1 MGSTGRQT
9 LEFSVSSV
17 SSVVR
22 IRRMSENRP
31 ERIGVFG
38 GSFDPVH
45 MGHLTIAQDAVE
57 QLELDR
63 LIFVPAAVPPHKQEK
78 VLTEGRHRFE
88 MLQLATESNLSFE
101 VSDMELQ
108 RGGVSYTFDTMQQIQ
123 FEHPGAEL
131 FFIVGLDWLTILH
144 AWKNVD
150 QLLENWTIV
159 PFARG
164 GEDPARVAEQI
175 RLPEPW
181 KAKLMERL
189 IRIHEVEISA
199 SEIRMRLAEG
209 LSIRYLVPPEVE
221 MYIAEHHLYT

>member
-1 MGSTGRQT
+1 M
-9 LEFSVSSV
+9 
-17 SSVVR
+17 SSVVKNA
-22 IRRMSENRP
+22 RMSENKP

-63 LIFVPAAVPPHKQEK
+63 LIFIPAAVPPHKQNQ
-78 VLTEGRHRFE
+78 VLADGRHRLE

-101 VSDMELQ
+101 VSDLELR
-108 RGGVSYTFDTMQQIQ
+108 RGGVSYTFETMQQVRAD
-123 FEHPGAEL
+123 HPGAEL
-131 FFIVGLDWLTILH
+131 FFIVGLDSLTILH
-144 AWKNVD
+144 SWRNVE
-150 QLLENWTIV
+150 QLLEMCTIV

-164 GEDPARVAEQI
+164 GEDPARVAEKIQ
-175 RLPEPW
+175 LSKDW
-181 KAKLMERL
+181 KKQLLERL

-221 MYIAEHHLYT
+221 MYIAEHGLYV

>member
-1 MGSTGRQT
+1 
-9 LEFSVSSV
+9 
-17 SSVVR
+17 
-22 IRRMSENRP
+22 MSEKKP

-63 LIFVPAAVPPHKQEK
+63 LIFVPAAVPPHKQ
-78 VLTEGRHRFE
+78 GRTLANGRYRFE

-108 RGGVSYTFDTMQQIQ
+108 RGGVSYTFDTMTQVQ

-131 FFIVGLDWLTILH
+131 FFIVGIDSLTILH
-144 AWKNVD
+144 AWRNVD
-150 QLLENWTIV
+150 KLLEMCTIV

-164 GEDPARVAEQI
+164 GEDAARVAEQI
-175 RLPEPW
+175 QLSEPW
-181 KAKLMERL
+181 KTKLLERL
-189 IRIHEVEISA
+189 IRIHEIEISA
-199 SEIRMRLAEG
+199 SDIRMRLAEG
-209 LSIRYLVPPEVE
+209 LSIRYLVPSEVE
-221 MYIAEHHLYT
+221 MYIAEHGLYV

>member
-1 MGSTGRQT
+1 MIGKST
-9 LEFSVSSV
+9 
-17 SSVVR
+17 
-22 IRRMSENRP
+22 

-45 MGHLTIAQDAVE
+45 LGHLTVAQDAVE

-63 LIFVPAAVPPHKQEK
+63 LIFVPAAIPPHKQGK
-78 VLTEGRHRFE
+78 TLASGQQRLE
-88 MLQLATESNLSFE
+88 MLQLATESNLRFE

-108 RGGVSYTFDTMQQIQ
+108 RGGVSYTIDTIRQIQ

-131 FFIVGLDWLTILH
+131 FFIVGLDSLTILH
-144 AWKNVD
+144 SWKNVE
-150 QLLENWTIV
+150 QLLEICTVV

-164 GEDPARVAEQI
+164 GEDPAKIAEQI
-175 RLPEPW
+175 QLSRDW
-181 KAKLMERL
+181 KTRLMERV

-221 MYIAEHHLYT
+221 MYIAEHGLYG

>member
-1 MGSTGRQT
+1 MNEKTT
-9 LEFSVSSV
+9 
-17 SSVVR
+17 
-22 IRRMSENRP
+22 

-63 LIFVPAAVPPHKQEK
+63 LIFVPAAVPPHKQGRT
-78 VLTEGRHRFE
+78 LAEGRHRFE

-108 RGGVSYTFDTMQQIQ
+108 RGGVSYTFDTMTQVQ

-131 FFIVGLDWLTILH
+131 FFIVGIDSLTILH
-144 AWKNVD
+144 TWRNVE
-150 QLLENWTIV
+150 QLLEMCTVV

-164 GEDPARVAEQI
+164 GEDAARVAEQI
-175 RLPEPW
+175 QLSDDPVTPESSGEGGW
-181 KAKLMERL
+181 KTKLLERT

-221 MYIAEHHLYT
+221 MYIAEHGLYV

>member
-1 MGSTGRQT
+1 M
-9 LEFSVSSV
+9 
-17 SSVVR
+17 
-22 IRRMSENRP
+22 
-31 ERIGVFG
+31 FG

-63 LIFVPAAVPPHKQEK
+63 LIFVPAAIPPHKQDQ

-88 MLQLATESNLSFE
+88 MLQLATEGNLSFE

-108 RGGVSYTFDTMQQIQ
+108 RGGVSYTFDTMKQIQ

-131 FFIVGLDWLTILH
+131 FFIVGLDSLTILH
-144 AWKNVD
+144 SWRNVD
-150 QLLENWTIV
+150 KLLELCTIV

-164 GEDPARVAEQI
+164 GEDPAKIADQI
-175 RLPEPW
+175 QLSKDWKTRL
-181 KAKLMERL
+181 LERL
-189 IRIHEVEISA
+189 IRIHEIEISA

-221 MYIAEHHLYT
+221 MYIAEHGLYV

>member
-1 MGSTGRQT
+1 
-9 LEFSVSSV
+9 
-17 SSVVR
+17 
-22 IRRMSENRP
+22 MSEKNIQ
-31 ERIGVFG
+31 RIGVFG

-63 LIFVPAAVPPHKQEK
+63 LIFVPAAVPPHKQGRT
-78 VLTEGRHRFE
+78 LAEGRHRLE

-108 RGGVSYTFDTMQQIQ
+108 RGGVSYTFDTMRQVQA
-123 FEHPGAEL
+123 EHPGAQL
-131 FFIVGLDWLTILH
+131 FFIVGLDSLTILH
-144 AWKNVD
+144 SWRNVD
-150 QLLENWTIV
+150 QLLELCTLV

-175 RLPEPW
+175 QLPEPV
-181 KAKLMERL
+181 KTGLMERL
-189 IRIHEVEISA
+189 IRIHEIEISA
-199 SEIRMRLAEG
+199 SEVRMRLAEG

-221 MYIAEHHLYT
+221 MYIAEHHLYV

>member
-1 MGSTGRQT
+1 MINKTT
-9 LEFSVSSV
+9 
-17 SSVVR
+17 
-22 IRRMSENRP
+22 

-45 MGHLTIAQDAVE
+45 IGHLTIAQDAVE

-63 LIFVPAAVPPHKQEK
+63 LIFVPAAVPPHKQDK
-78 VLTEGRHRFE
+78 ALVEGRHRFE

-108 RGGVSYTFDTMQQIQ
+108 RGGVSYTFDTMTQIQ

-131 FFIVGLDWLTILH
+131 FFIVGLDSLVDLH
-144 AWKNVD
+144 GWRNADK
-150 QLLENWTIV
+150 LLELCTIV

-175 RLPEPW
+175 KLSEPW
-181 KAKLMERL
+181 ETRLMERL
-189 IRIHEVEISA
+189 IRIHVIEISA

-221 MYIAEHHLYT
+221 MYIAEHHLYG

>member
-1 MGSTGRQT
+1 
-9 LEFSVSSV
+9 
-17 SSVVR
+17 
-22 IRRMSENRP
+22 MSENP
-31 ERIGVFG
+31 LERIGVFG

-45 MGHLTIAQDAVE
+45 IGHLTIAQDAVE

-78 VLTEGRHRFE
+78 TLAEGRHRFE
-88 MLQLATESNLSFE
+88 MLQLATEGNLSFE

-108 RGGVSYTFDTMQQIQ
+108 RGGVSYTFDTMTQIQ
-123 FEHPGAEL
+123 AEHPGATL
-131 FFIVGLDWLTILH
+131 FFIVGLDSLVELH
-144 AWKNVD
+144 LWRNVD
-150 QLLENWTIV
+150 KLLELCTIV

-175 RLPEPW
+175 QLSEPW
-181 KAKLMERL
+181 KTGLLERL
-189 IRIHEVEISA
+189 IRIHEIEISA

-221 MYIAEHHLYT
+221 MYIAEHHLYG

>member
-1 MGSTGRQT
+1 
-9 LEFSVSSV
+9 
-17 SSVVR
+17 
-22 IRRMSENRP
+22 MSGKIT

-45 MGHLTIAQDAVE
+45 MGHLTVAQDAVE
-57 QLELDR
+57 RLELDQ
-63 LIFVPAAVPPHKQEK
+63 LIFVPAAIPPHK
-78 VLTEGRHRFE
+78 RHKTLASGQQRLK
-88 MLQLATESNLSFE
+88 MLQLATESNLRFE

-108 RGGVSYTFDTMQQIQ
+108 RGGVSYTIDTIKQIQ

-131 FFIVGLDWLTILH
+131 FFIVGLDSLTILH
-144 AWKNVD
+144 SWKNVEE
-150 QLLENWTIV
+150 LLEICTVV

-164 GEDPARVAEQI
+164 GEDPAKIAEQI
-175 RLPEPW
+175 QLSNVW
-181 KAKLMERL
+181 KTRLMERM

-221 MYIAEHHLYT
+221 MYIAEHHLYG

>member
-1 MGSTGRQT
+1 MPC
-9 LEFSVSSV
+9 
-17 SSVVR
+17 
-22 IRRMSENRP
+22 MAENKP

-63 LIFVPAAVPPHKQEK
+63 LIFMPAAIPPHKQGHT
-78 VLTEGRHRFE
+78 LAEGRHRFE
-88 MLQLATESNLSFE
+88 MLQLATEGNLSFE

-108 RGGVSYTFDTMQQIQ
+108 RGGVSYTFDTMRQIQ

-131 FFIVGLDWLTILH
+131 FFIVGLDSLTILH
-144 AWKNVD
+144 SWKNVE
-150 QLLENWTIV
+150 QLLEMCTVV

-164 GEDPARVAEQI
+164 GEDPAKIAEQI
-175 RLPEPW
+175 QLSNVWKERLLEC
-181 KAKLMERL
+181 L

-221 MYIAEHHLYT
+221 MYIAEHHLYG